1 MANDDCVLTPISLKK
16 CNLGQWK
23 RMMLEISVNGKYTF
37 MHACLFNSLDSYQP
51 VGK

>member
-37 MHACLFNSLDSYQP
+37 MHVSSIRLTPTSP
-51 VGK
+51 